1 MQQVTKKGTK
11 ISGDTAVSRE
21 LPSIGCYV
29 KDEFAQEFQVQ
40 SSVHVPRAKAGKG
53 PRFGQLILVMGLIAG
68 AGLWFGFHR
77 NAASDFKPWQ
87 SIKELTHQVFLNVK
101 FPVEQVHIVGHKY
114 TKEQAIINQLGPI
127 WDQSLLALNSGE
139 VQSEIEKLP
148 WVKKAIVERAF
159 PNGLNIFVTERVP
172 IGRWL
177 TLNNR
182 YVFDKDGVVIEKI
195 DVGAHINLPIF
206 EGGGAPLEGAQL
218 LETLNKFD
226 DLRPFF
232 VRFRRKDQRRW
243 SLILKDGMQILLPE
257 KQMARGLS
265 RLRALQ
271 IQHNILAKDLVVI
284 DLRLDDRVTLRP
296 KKGGKLKVLSTLED
310 LGAKSKLKID
320 SQSIHSD
327 GI

>member
-1 MQQVTKKGTK
+1 LQQITKKGAQS
-11 ISGDTAVSRE
+11 SGDTSVSRE

-29 KDEFAQEFQVQ
+29 KDEYAEEFQVQ
-40 SSVHVPRAKAGKG
+40 SSAHVSRGDGRKG
-53 PRFGQLILVMGLIAG
+53 LRFGQLLLVMGLIAG

-77 NAASDFKPWQ
+77 NAASDLKPWQ
-87 SIKELTHQVFLNVK
+87 SIKELTHQAFLNIK
-101 FPVEQVHIVGHKY
+101 FPVEQVHIVGHKN
-114 TKEQAIINQLGPI
+114 TKEQDIIRQLGPI
-127 WDQSLLALNSGE
+127 WDHSLLALNSGE
-139 VQSEIEKLP
+139 VQSEIETLP

-159 PNGLNIFVTERVP
+159 PNGLNIYVTERVP

-195 DVGAHINLPIF
+195 GVGSHINLPIF
-206 EGGGAPLEGAQL
+206 EGGGAPLEGAHL
-218 LETLNKFD
+218 LTTLDKFD

-243 SLILKDGMQILLPE
+243 SLILKDGMEVLLPE

-284 DLRLDDRVTLRP
+284 DLRLEDRVTIRP

-310 LGAKSKLKID
+310 IGADSKLKTD
-320 SQSIHSD
+320 SQSIHSG